1 MSPIPFKFEDND
13 FFPFL
18 TLPSL
23 LYYIFGD
30 NMSDTLS
37 FQPQTLMAATKL

>member
-1 MSPIPFKFEDND
+1 MSPSPFKSEDND

-18 TLPSL
+18 ALPSL

-30 NMSDTLS
+30 SMSDTLS
-37 FQPQTLMAATKL
+37 FHPQALMTATKL